1 MAYTK
6 RDSKDPMPTAD
17 NSARAGKDGGGNTP
31 YPAGAEKHGQGK
43 ARTISASQNRSTG
56 PTAMA
61 VPQPTRQNGD
71 GNVPVTGES
80 HDQAKA
86 RTIPESSRW

>member
-6 RDSKDPMPTAD
+6 RDSKDPMPTKQ
-17 NSARAGKDGGGNTP
+17 NTPRVGGGNEP
-31 YPAGAEKHGQGK
+31 YPAGAEKHAQGK
-43 ARTISASQNRSTG
+43 AEKISASQNRSTG
-56 PTAMA
+56 ATAMA

-71 GNVPVTGES
+71 GNTTVTGES

-86 RTIPESSRW
+86 SKISADRRW